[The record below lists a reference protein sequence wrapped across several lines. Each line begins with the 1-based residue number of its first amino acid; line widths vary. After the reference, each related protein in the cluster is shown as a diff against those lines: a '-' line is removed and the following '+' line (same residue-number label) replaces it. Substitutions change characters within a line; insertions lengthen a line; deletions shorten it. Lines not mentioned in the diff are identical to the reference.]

1 MRPGRA
7 LILGTITVAL
17 VEATETSIFWA
28 LRAGITPWRIFRYIT
43 SGLAGPQ
50 AFEGGPAMMWLGVA
64 IHFFNAFVIVGV
76 YMLASRRFPALV
88 RHPVAFGLAYGAA
101 VHLVMQFVVIPLSAA
116 SHSKTVDPWL
126 LLHSL
131 VSQAVTV
138 GLPSALFAK
147 AAARRPVPNSLSA
160 AAATG

>member
-1 MRPGRA
+1 VRPARA
-7 LILGTITVAL
+7 LLLGTVTVAL

-28 LRAGITPWRIFRYIT
+28 LRSGITPWRIFRYIT
-43 SGLAGPQ
+43 SGLVGKE

-76 YMLASRRFPALV
+76 YLLASRRFPTLV
-88 RHPVAFGLAYGAA
+88 RHPLVWGLAYGAA

-116 SHSKTVDPWL
+116 SRSKAVDPWL

-138 GLPSALFAK
+138 GVPSALFAR
-147 AAARRPVPNSLSA
+147 AAARPVSNSLSEA
-160 AAATG
+160 TATG